1 MSSPALSRVRTTD
14 RTGPATAGPAP
25 HPPAAHPVATHP
37 PTAHARPHAPAP
49 ARAAGRYRVDR
60 YTGAWWWSPE
70 MFDLH
75 GLPPGS
81 PQPDTDSYLRL
92 QHAED
97 RDRVLGALASAF
109 TAGRA
114 FALETRIVRPDGCER
129 AVVLMGE
136 PQLDAAGT
144 VASVAGMCIDLT
156 GCRPPGSDVE
166 RAAALQAEV
175 GQLRAA
181 MASRA
186 QIEQAKGILMLL
198 TNCGDQIAFDLLAHI
213 SSHTHRKVRD
223 VAHVITES
231 AAGHA
236 RLPDDVRAIIRD
248 ACPPAQPLR

>member
-1 MSSPALSRVRTTD
+1 MP
-14 RTGPATAGPAP
+14 AGPGP
-25 HPPAAHPVATHP
+25 
-37 PTAHARPHAPAP
+37 RAP
-49 ARAAGRYRVDR
+49 ARAAGRFHFDR
-60 YTGAWWWSPE
+60 YSGAWWWSPE

-81 PQPDTDSYLRL
+81 PHPDTESYLRY
-92 QHAED
+92 QHPED
-97 RDRVLGALASAF
+97 RVRVLSALSAACS
-109 TAGRA
+109 TGRP
-114 FALETRIVRPDGCER
+114 FALETRIVREDGEER
-129 AVVLMGE
+129 AVVLLGE
-136 PQLDAAGT
+136 PQLDPSGVVT
-144 VASVAGMCIDLT
+144 SLEGLCIDLT

-166 RAAALQAEV
+166 RAQALQAEV

-198 TNCGDQIAFDLLAHI
+198 TSCGDQVAFDLLAHI

-223 VAHVITES
+223 VAHEITES

-248 ACPPAQPLR
+248 ACPPAQPPPR